1 MACDRCDTSHQR
13 GDDRCP
19 ACQDTPDAPPPPATP
34 IALLRSLE
42 EAMRQCQM
50 SGGHVDTIELV
61 AWIALVNT
69 LRRRLEEANS
79 KEETG

>member
-1 MACDRCDTSHQR
+1 MACDLCDTYHQL
-13 GDDRCP
+13 GYDRCP
-19 ACQDTPDAPPPPATP
+19 ACQSTPDAPQPPATP

-50 SGGHVDTIELV
+50 SGGHVDTIEL
-61 AWIALVNT
+61 ADWIALVNT
-69 LRRRLEEANS
+69 IRRRLEEANS

>member
-1 MACDRCDTSHQR
+1 MACDLCDTYHQR

-19 ACQDTPDAPPPPATP
+19 ACQYTPDEPQPPATP
-34 IALLRSLE
+34 IELLLSLE

-50 SGGHVDTIELV
+50 SGGHVETIEL
-61 AWIALVNT
+61 ADWIALVNT
-69 LRRRLEEANS
+69 IHRHLEEANR